1 MSKIA
6 IITDSTASLPAEYLE
21 KYSIE
26 VAPQVVIW
34 GEETLYDQIDIT
46 TEQFYERLIVSD
58 VLPTTSQAT
67 VPFFLDLFKPHVEH
81 GTPILGIFISDLLSG
96 TIQSAEQ
103 AKSQFPDAKIEIF
116 NSKSAAMH
124 LGFQVLAAARAVESG
139 GGLEEAK
146 AAAQIAKDNSGVIFV
161 VDTLE
166 YLHKG
171 GRIGGAARLFGTA
184 LSLKPVLY
192 VSDEGRIEP
201 LYNVRTKTKA
211 TSRLLDLIAEKVEG
225 KDKIRISTLHAAS
238 PDEAHILMGKITN
251 RVKPIEHIPS
261 VVGPAI
267 GTHVGP
273 GTVGIAYCTGI

>member
-1 MSKIA
+1 MSEIA
-6 IITDSTASLPAEYLE
+6 IITDSTASIPTEYLE
-21 KYSIE
+21 KYSIQ

-34 GEETLYDQIDIT
+34 GEETLYDDIDIT
-46 TEQFYERLIVSD
+46 TQQFYARLVTSD

-67 VPFFLDLFKPHVEH
+67 VASFLDLFQPHVDR

-103 AKSQFPDAKIEIF
+103 AKAQFPGATIEIF

-124 LGFQVLAAARAVESG
+124 LGFQVLAAARAIEAG
-139 GGLEEAK
+139 GGMEAAR
-146 AAAQIAKDNSGVIFV
+146 AAAQQAKDNSGVIFV

-184 LSLKPVLY
+184 LSLKPVLHVY
-192 VSDEGRIEP
+192 EGRIEP
-201 LYNVRTKTKA
+201 LERVRTKAKA
-211 TSRLLDLIAEKVEG
+211 TARLLDLIAEHVEG
-225 KDKIRISTLHAAS
+225 KENIRVSSLHAAA
-238 PDEAHILMGKITN
+238 PDEALTLKEKVME
-251 RVKPIEHIPS
+251 RVNAVEHISS

>member
-1 MSKIA
+1 MSDLA
-6 IITDSTASLPAEYLE
+6 IITDSTASLPKEYLQ
-21 KYSIE
+21 KYGIQ

-34 GEETLYDQIDIT
+34 GGETLYDEIDIT
-46 TEQFYERLIVSD
+46 ADQFYERLVTSD
-58 VLPTTSQAT
+58 ELPTTSQAT
-67 VPFFLDLFKPHVEH
+67 VPAFLNLFEPHAEN
-81 GTPILGIFISDLLSG
+81 GTPILGIFVSDLLSG

-103 AKSQFPDAKIEIF
+103 AKAQFPGATIEIF

-124 LGFQVLAAARAVESG
+124 LGFQVLAAARAVENG
-139 GGLEEAK
+139 EGMEGAI
-146 AAAQIAKDNSGVIFV
+146 AAAKQAKESSGMIFV

-184 LSLKPVLY
+184 LSLKPVLHI
-192 VSDEGRIEP
+192 SEGRIEP
-201 LYNVRTKTKA
+201 LERIRTKAKA
-211 TSRLLDLIAEKVEG
+211 TSRLIDLIAKEVDGKEKV
-225 KDKIRISTLHAAS
+225 RLSCLHAAA
-238 PDEAHILMGKITN
+238 PEEADELMERISE
-251 RVKPIEHIPS
+251 RVNPIENVKA

>member
-1 MSKIA
+1 VSEIA
-6 IITDSTASLPAEYLE
+6 IITDSTASIPAEYRDE
-21 KYSIE
+21 FNIQ

-34 GEETLYDQIDIT
+34 GEETLYDEIDIT
-46 TEQFYERLIVSD
+46 TDQFYERLVSSG

-67 VPFFLDLFKPHVEH
+67 VASFLELFQPHVER

-96 TIQSAEQ
+96 TIQSAEH
-103 AKSQFPDAKIEIF
+103 AKAQFPDATIEIV
-116 NSKSAAMH
+116 NSKSAAMD

-139 GGLEEAK
+139 GGMEEAR
-146 AAAQIAKDNSGVIFV
+146 AAAEQAKDNSGVIFV
-161 VDTLE
+161 VETLE

-192 VSDEGRIEP
+192 ISGGQIE
-201 LYNVRTKTKA
+201 LLERVRTKAKA
-211 TSRLLDLIAEKVEG
+211 TARLLDLIAENVEG
-225 KDKIRISTLHAAS
+225 KDKVRVSTLHAAS
-238 PDEAHILMGKITN
+238 PEEGQTLMEKITA
-251 RVKPIEHIPS
+251 RVNPTEHISS

>member
-1 MSKIA
+1 MSEIA
-6 IITDSTASLPAEYLE
+6 IITDSTASIPTEYLE
-21 KYSIE
+21 KYSIQ

-34 GEETLYDQIDIT
+34 GEETLYDDIDIT
-46 TEQFYERLIVSD
+46 TQQFYARLVTSD

-67 VPFFLDLFKPHVEH
+67 VASFLDLFQPHVDR

-103 AKSQFPDAKIEIF
+103 AKAQFPGATIEIF

-124 LGFQVLAAARAVESG
+124 LGFQVLAAARAIEAG
-139 GGLEEAK
+139 GGMEAAR
-146 AAAQIAKDNSGVIFV
+146 AAAQQAKDNSGVIFV

-184 LSLKPVLY
+184 LSLKPVLHVY
-192 VSDEGRIEP
+192 EGRIEP
-201 LYNVRTKTKA
+201 LERVRTKAKA
-211 TSRLLDLIAEKVEG
+211 TARLLDLIAEHVEG
-225 KDKIRISTLHAAS
+225 KENIRVSTLHAAA
-238 PDEAHILMGKITN
+238 PDEALTLKEKVME
-251 RVKPIEHIPS
+251 RVNAVEHISS

>member
-1 MSKIA
+1 VSEIA
-6 IITDSTASLPAEYLE
+6 IITDSTASIPTEYLE
-21 KYSIE
+21 KYSIQ

-34 GEETLYDQIDIT
+34 GEETLYDEIDIT
-46 TEQFYERLIVSD
+46 TEQFYQRLVSSN

-67 VPFFLDLFKPHVEH
+67 VASFLELFQPHVER
-81 GTPILGIFISDLLSG
+81 GIPILGIFISDLLSG
-96 TIQSAEQ
+96 TIQSAQQ
-103 AKSQFPDAKIEIF
+103 AKAQFPDATIEIF
-116 NSKSAAMH
+116 NSKSAAMN

-139 GGLEEAK
+139 GSMVEAI
-146 AAAQIAKDNSGVIFV
+146 AAAQEAKDNSGVIFV

-184 LSLKPVLY
+184 LSLKPVLH
-192 VSDEGRIEP
+192 VSEGRIEP
-201 LYNVRTKTKA
+201 LERVRTKAKA
-211 TSRLLDLIAEKVEG
+211 TARLIDLIAMNVEG

-238 PDEAHILMGKITN
+238 PDEAQALERKIVE
-251 RVKPIEHIPS
+251 RVKPIEHISS

-273 GTVGIAYCTGI
+273 GTVGIAYCFGI